1 MGTVQK
7 CGPIGS
13 GPGSALRLAG
23 IHAAW
28 APHIT
33 NKLSNSK
40 PVRQLSRNCLE
51 FKDAVPNRRLRAA
64 VELAGSEEGLGAW
77 RR

>member
-51 FKDAVPNRRLRAA
+51 FKRRRAQSQA
-64 VELAGSEEGLGAW
+64 ARSGGAGKK
-77 RR
+77 